1 MHRNH
6 GIDYDIAVLTNIT
19 QDHLDLHKTM
29 QNYAQTKLKLF
40 KSLITSRRK
49 K

>member
-1 MHRNH
+1 MHRNW
-6 GIDYDIAVLTNIT
+6 GLEYDIAVLTNIT

-29 QNYAQTKLKLF
+29 QKYAETKLKLF
-40 KSLITSRRK
+40 KSLIISKRK